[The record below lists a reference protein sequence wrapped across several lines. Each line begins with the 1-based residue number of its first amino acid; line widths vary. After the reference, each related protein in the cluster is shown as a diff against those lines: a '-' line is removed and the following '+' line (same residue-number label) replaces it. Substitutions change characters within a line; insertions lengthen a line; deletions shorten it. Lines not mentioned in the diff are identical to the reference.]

1 MPIATRVLEHVSS
14 PAAGAATGSPAGLS
28 KRIRSEYEEM
38 PCLRLTLPQASR
50 FWNVDRET
58 CQIALEQLVAEGVL
72 VLGRFGYM
80 RRA

>member
-1 MPIATRVLEHVSS
+1 MSLAIRALERVSLPTAS
-14 PAAGAATGSPAGLS
+14 LS
-28 KRIRSEYEEM
+28 QRIRAEYEEM

-58 CQIALEQLVAEGVL
+58 CRDVLDELVAEGVL

-80 RRA
+80 RA

>member
-1 MPIATRVLEHVSS
+1 MQLVTRAVERVSS
-14 PAAGAATGSPAGLS
+14 PAVLS
-28 KRIRSEYEEM
+28 RRIRAEYEEM

-58 CQIALEQLVAEGVL
+58 CFAALEQLVAEGFL

-80 RRA
+80 RA